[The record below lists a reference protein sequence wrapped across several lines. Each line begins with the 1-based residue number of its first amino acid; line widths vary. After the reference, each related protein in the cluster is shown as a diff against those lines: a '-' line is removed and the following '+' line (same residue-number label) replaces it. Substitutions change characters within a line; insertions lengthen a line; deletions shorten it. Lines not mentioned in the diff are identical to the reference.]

1 MIIHIYYV
9 YAIVRAG
16 EAPVGVVVGIT
27 LPITI
32 IAAGSASLVVLLAVI
47 VLMQK
52 VKQRGTVDIEPTV
65 SVGKYSMQILLHCTL
80 FLSCLALVYFN
91 SQDLIA
97 VLNWYNFVEKMD
109 DWLSYS
115 QKLAEVY

>member
-1 MIIHIYYV
+1 M
-9 YAIVRAG
+9 
-16 EAPVGVVVGIT
+16 PVGVVVGII

-32 IAAGSASLVVLLAVI
+32 IAAASVIVVLLAVNA
-47 VLMQK
+47 LRQK
-52 VKQRGTVDIEPTV
+52 AEQRGTVDIKPTV
-65 SVGKYSMQILLHCTL
+65 SVDKCSMQILVYCTV
-80 FLSCLALVYFN
+80 FLCCIALIYFN

-115 QKLAEVY
+115 